1 MMWRFCW
8 CLIFLCFFPACGKV
22 QYAPVQNAWHQPAAA
37 DSTYIVQTGDT
48 IYSIAWAFDLS
59 YQAIAQRNDLTPPY
73 HLAPGSTLRLPAS
86 ELDDQSSPAVA
97 PVAQAPVT
105 PSRQPKKPVVASE
118 ARWQWP
124 INGTVLRGFGV
135 GDPPNRGIDIAGKVG
150 EVVHASR
157 AGEVVYSGDKLRG
170 YGKLIIIR
178 DPDDFLTAYAYNET
192 LLVKVGERVSSGQMI
207 ARLGKY
213 DKGQARLHF
222 EIRKDGRPVN
232 PLSLLR
238 PR

>member
-1 MMWRFCW
+1 M
-8 CLIFLCFFPACGKV
+8 
-22 QYAPVQNAWHQPAAA
+22 QNAWHQPAAA
-37 DSTYIVQTGDT
+37 DSTYIVQAGDT

-73 HLAPGSTLRLPAS
+73 HLTPGGTLNLPATGQ
-86 ELDDQSSPAVA
+86 DQPSSTPVS
-97 PVAQAPVT
+97 VAQAPVIH
-105 PSRQPKKPVVASE
+105 PRQPQKSVVASK

-124 INGTVLRGFGV
+124 IHGKVLSTFGA
-135 GDPPNRGIDIAGKVG
+135 GDPPNRGIDISGKLGAAVR
-150 EVVHASR
+150 ASR

-178 DPDDFLTAYAYNET
+178 DPDDYLTAYAYNDK
-192 LLVKVGERVSSGQMI
+192 LLVRVGESVSNGEII

-222 EIRKDGRPVN
+222 EIRKDGSPVN

>member
-1 MMWRFCW
+1 M
-8 CLIFLCFFPACGKV
+8 
-22 QYAPVQNAWHQPAAA
+22 QNAWHQPGAA
-37 DSTYIVQTGDT
+37 DSTYTVQTGDT

-86 ELDDQSSPAVA
+86 GQDQSSPAVA
-97 PVAQAPVT
+97 PVAAAPVAS
-105 PSRQPKKPVVASE
+105 PRQPEKPVTASE

-124 INGTVLRGFGV
+124 IKGAVLSAFGV

-150 EVVHASR
+150 EAVQASR

-178 DPDDFLTAYAYNET
+178 DPDDFLTAYAYNQT
-192 LLVKVGERVSSGQMI
+192 LLVKVGESVSSGQVI
-207 ARLGKY
+207 ARLGHY
-213 DKGQARLHF
+213 DKGRSRLHF